1 MANVPKLKGFVLEDF
16 KEAPS
21 WFSKLLGPLNEY
33 LTTVTNALSG
43 KLTRKDN
50 LLSYVEPFDFTT
62 AGTAANTFPLRFRNK
77 LPGNVRPTVVF
88 PGRFARENNA
98 ALTGAYSMTWTL
110 NTDGEIE
117 ITCQGLEN
125 STRYV
130 GNLVVEG

>member
-1 MANVPKLKGFVLEDF
+1 VASIPKLKGFVLEDF
-16 KEAPS
+16 KEAPG
-21 WFSKLLGPLNEY
+21 WFSKLLTPLNEY

-62 AGTAANTFPLRFRNK
+62 AATAANTFPLRFKNK
-77 LPGNVRPTVVF
+77 LPGNIRPGVVF
-88 PGRFARENNA
+88 MGRFARENNA
-98 ALTGAYSMTWTL
+98 SLTGAYSMTWTL
-110 NTDGEIE
+110 NSIGEIE